1 MEYIIKPGDRV
12 LISPTAHKYV
22 VDDMKKYLGQVVTVE
37 SVSGDCFDMAD
48 AGYTWDI
55 KDAVLEVVTDN
66 ETTPPSTSELN
77 DFLGF

>member
-1 MEYIIKPGDRV
+1 MTHSIEPGDRV

-22 VDDMKKYLGQVVTVE
+22 VDGMKKYLGQVVTVE
-37 SVSGDCFDMAD
+37 SVRGDCFKAC

-66 ETTPPSTSELN
+66 ETTPPSASELN